1 MRITS
6 RKRRILRGFFAFA
19 PLLPLIV
26 SACRKEEKA
35 VQGVTDIAQKTT
47 DIAQKT
53 VAGVAQNAAK
63 AEQQA
68 QATATERDSQRAQLN
83 QIPLPTK
90 SLYAGVRELSAW
102 ANPFLSVGPEM
113 LTLRI
118 VLPDTNSGAGEAGML
133 RPEAARRQE
142 LQIRLS
148 DLAQAV
154 TAIPAGSWRYGRVI
168 AVAESSATAPK
179 DRPKVRQNVEA
190 AIRQLNDLDIVVEE
204 WPGR

>member
-1 MRITS
+1 MRIPS
-6 RKRRILRGFFAFA
+6 RKRRPIRGFLAFA
-19 PLLPLIV
+19 LLLPLV
-26 SACRKEEKA
+26 VTACRKEEKA
-35 VQGVTDIAQKTT
+35 VEGVK

-53 VAGVAQNAAK
+53 VAGVAQNAVN
-63 AEQQA
+63 AEHQA
-68 QATATERDSQRAQLN
+68 QATATQLDSERAQLG

-90 SLYAGVRELSAW
+90 SLYAGVREPSAW
-102 ANPFLSVGPEM
+102 ANPFLSVGPDM

-118 VLPDTNSGAGEAGML
+118 LLPDTNAGAGEGGLL

-142 LQIRLS
+142 MQIRLS

-179 DRPKVRQNVEA
+179 DRPLARRNVEA
-190 AIRQLNDLDIVVEE
+190 AIQQLNDLGIVVEE

>member
-6 RKRRILRGFFAFA
+6 RKRRNWRGFFAFA
-19 PLLPLIV
+19 LLLPLV
-26 SACRKEEKA
+26 VAACRKEEKA
-35 VQGVTDIAQKTT
+35 VEGVKDMAQR
-47 DIAQKT
+47 T

-63 AEQQA
+63 AEQKA

-90 SLYAGVRELSAW
+90 SLYAGVREPSAW
-102 ANPFLSVGPEM
+102 ANPFLSVGPDL

-118 VLPDTNSGAGEAGML
+118 LLPDTNAGAGNEGML
-133 RPEAARRQE
+133 RPSGARRQE
-142 LQIRLS
+142 LQIRLD

-168 AVAESSATAPK
+168 AVAESTATAPK
-179 DRPKVRQNVEA
+179 DRPTVRRNVEA
-190 AIRQLNDLDIVVEE
+190 AIQQLNDLGIVVEE